1 MIDKIG
7 TKEKPMALNI
17 TNMKTKT
24 LICYSVF
31 AASILSCHVKKVAK
45 AGNQKEPISNSTSPS
60 SSLLFLKPASSVYEP
75 GTKELAAIQ
84 TKYKDVS
91 LYQLQLGHAVY
102 TQGACLKCHG
112 IIEIYP
118 YSEDR
123 WKGIVDT
130 MAMRS
135 QLSAE
140 YKDAV
145 YKYVLSIKATQVK

>member
-1 MIDKIG
+1 
-7 TKEKPMALNI
+7 
-17 TNMKTKT
+17 MKTKT
-24 LICYSVF
+24 ILFFSFCAI
-31 AASILSCHVKKVAK
+31 SILSCHVRK
-45 AGNQKEPISNSTSPS
+45 AANTSNQKEPVSNNTSPS

-75 GTKELAAIQ
+75 GAKELAAIQ
-84 TKYKDVS
+84 TKYKDAS
-91 LYQLQLGHAVY
+91 LYQLQLGHAIY

-123 WKGIVDT
+123 WKGIMDT

-145 YKYVLSIKATQVK
+145 YKYVLSIKATLVN

>member
-1 MIDKIG
+1 
-7 TKEKPMALNI
+7 
-17 TNMKTKT
+17 MKTKT
-24 LICYSVF
+24 LLFISFCTI
-31 AASILSCHVKKVAK
+31 SILSCHVKKA
-45 AGNQKEPISNSTSPS
+45 ANTSNQKEPVSNNTMPS

-75 GTKELAAIQ
+75 GAKELGAIKA
-84 TKYKDVS
+84 KYKDAS
-91 LYQLQLGHAVY
+91 LYQLQLGHAIY

-135 QLSAE
+135 QLSVE

-145 YKYVLSIKATQVK
+145 YKYVLSIKSTQVN

>member
-1 MIDKIG
+1 M
-7 TKEKPMALNI
+7 KP
-17 TNMKTKT
+17 KT
-24 LICYSVF
+24 LLFISFCTI
-31 AASILSCHVKKVAK
+31 SILSCHVKKVATTS
-45 AGNQKEPISNSTSPS
+45 NQKEAISNNTPPS
-60 SSLLFLKPASSVYEP
+60 SSLLYLKPASSVYEP
-75 GTKELAAIQ
+75 VTKELAAIQ
-84 TKYKDVS
+84 TKYKDAS
-91 LYQLQLGHAVY
+91 LYQLQLGHAIY

-145 YKYVLSIKATQVK
+145 YKYVLSIKATQVN